1 MENTV
6 LGYIVAW
13 IPIILM
19 LWIFGYFV
27 MKLVRV
33 QRGSVAALDR
43 IAIQLEMIQRRLAD
57 NEFDHKSKLDPPN

>member
-1 MENTV
+1 MENAV

-13 IPIILM
+13 IPVILM

-43 IAIQLEMIQRRLAD
+43 IAMQLEMIQRRLAD
-57 NEFDHKSKLDPPN
+57 NEFDHKSKLDAPN